1 MSSRIINLC
10 TFAWVV
16 EINNVIII
24 SYKLDRF
31 KLIMSIKKTSALLI
45 FSVCAATANFGHGQE
60 LSLGQ
65 SSTPATGNKNKSINR
80 NALTDG
86 ISGLLIDSMIT
97 PNGHQ
102 FFQLFSNKWQE
113 NPESENY
120 SLRFIETTSRLR
132 GSQIFIYSGTK
143 LMFTSGLP
151 YKSSQLVLV
160 VDQAIE
166 AINSGIILMDTETGS
181 ADKDLGEE
189 EL

>member
-1 MSSRIINLC
+1 MKFTKQL
-10 TFAWVV
+10 
-16 EINNVIII
+16 
-24 SYKLDRF
+24 
-31 KLIMSIKKTSALLI
+31 ALLI
-45 FSVCAATANFGHGQE
+45 LSICPATGNFVLGQE
-60 LSLGQ
+60 LSIGEN
-65 SSTPATGNKNKSINR
+65 SAPSIINKNKIIKR
-80 NALTDG
+80 NATTDG

-102 FFQLFSNKWQE
+102 FFQLFSSKWQE

-120 SLRFIETTSRLR
+120 SLRFIETTSLLR

-166 AINSGIILMDTETGS
+166 AINSGIISMDTETGS